1 MEGGEWKK
9 LCKWSEWDST
19 RNSSS
24 QQSIILSPPSPALSS
39 PTILVEY
46 FKQCST
52 LDTIRAVWTSVH
64 NCSSSQGRNNTQLW
78 RKTHKTQSSVEVST
92 PPRWWRLMAGI
103 GKQLVGT
110 LAWSPHSRT
119 PHQPRTDFK
128 LVSHYPDL
136 GLRIIV
142 HISQKFQLL
151 GARSAE
157 PELLSYLRHSQHF
170 ASAADTCRHPRSCVF
185 MNLWNLTPSS
195 ALGCCMGPHG
205 THFPRSVSRQ
215 AAGAGA
221 WAENAGL
228 RSVLVGS
235 ILKLSHRHNTFF
247 LVARLFRLFTIVI
260 LKSWKA

>member
-52 LDTIRAVWTSVH
+52 SDTIRAVWTSVH
-64 NCSSSQGRNNTQLW
+64 NYSSSQGRYNTQLW

-92 PPRWWRLMAGI
+92 PPWRVRWWWWCLDGGQLTSWWRLMAGI

-128 LVSHYPDL
+128 LVSHYPDS

-195 ALGCCMGPHG
+195 GPHG
-205 THFPRSVSRQ
+205 TTQHTLP
-215 AAGAGA
+215 
-221 WAENAGL
+221 
-228 RSVLVGS
+228 
-235 ILKLSHRHNTFF
+235 
-247 LVARLFRLFTIVI
+247 
-260 LKSWKA
+260 